1 MYKKLLV
8 VLTSSLFFACGPTL
22 PRVNNRTPES
32 YQVSLK
38 QVEDSVPPEKQEAFD
53 LSMTILTMENMKEY
67 LDHGAIVMDD
77 EEEKETKKR
86 LHEQLHGKNYKQI
99 INEVDQIM
107 LVKME
112 NAQQQYVEVLRE
124 VAQDLLASGKA
135 PHLQGLVISHN
146 SLTKEEATVTVKNM
160 SKTGISAFIL
170 GAVETDRE
178 IPFVAAI
185 TKGLSE
191 PLQPNESRVVAMQLD
206 PDMGWDRWING
217 KQAVVSPQW
226 VVFALE
232 YVDGKEV
239 ANEEFYKGLEVFI
252 KLRRNYESLLESK
265 KDWRSAF
272 NVDNVA
278 KGFFPL

>member
-1 MYKKLLV
+1 MNRVFFV
-8 VLTSSLFFACGPTL
+8 VLLSSLFFACGPTL

-38 QVEDSVPPEKQEAFD
+38 QVEDSVPPEEQEAFD

-67 LDHGAIVMDD
+67 LDHGAIVMND
-77 EEEKETKKR
+77 EEEKQTKER
-86 LHEQLHGKNYKQI
+86 LRENLHGKNYKQI

-107 LVKME
+107 LAKME

-124 VAQDLLASGKA
+124 VAQDLLASGQA

-170 GAVETDRE
+170 GSVDTDGE

-206 PDMGWDRWING
+206 SDMGWNRWING

-226 VVFALE
+226 VVFAFE